1 MRDAREGWEGVFAL
15 LLVLALLLGPV
26 LGFGVELELEVEV
39 GAALESGW
47 RAGGVPR
54 MFGSVMAVKWME
66 DCYLRNWLLFEREGP
81 FSASG

>member
-1 MRDAREGWEGVFAL
+1 VFAL
-15 LLVLALLLGPV
+15 LLVLALLLEPV
-26 LGFGVELELEVEV
+26 LGFVGFVVELELEVEV

-66 DCYLRNWLLFEREGP
+66 GCYLKNWLLFETVGP
-81 FSASG
+81 LSASG